1 MAIKIIVLSITG
13 IVLLAVFFVCGTV
26 AAIGAVAKYMKERD
40 SKHESWIDPRNDRT
54 Y

>member
-1 MAIKIIVLSITG
+1 MAVKIIVVSIIGVVSLALFALAGVG
-13 IVLLAVFFVCGTV
+13 I
-26 AAIGAVAKYMKERD
+26 VAKYMKERD

>member
-1 MAIKIIVLSITG
+1 MAVKIIVLSI
-13 IVLLAVFFVCGTV
+13 IVLLAVFVCGTV